1 MIYRSHYIELF
12 VNGERVEFKSQK
24 DVNIRFN
31 SVLQDPTK
39 ITYTQ
44 AEYSFSFTLPCTP
57 TNNKIF
63 DYANNLSKLNKFRTR
78 YDAELHA
85 DGSIIFKGSLTIS
98 SIKNKEYNVNLVSIK
113 NYSLDEIFGET
124 TMDKI
129 RPMKRDSSGGIML
142 DDNGKPLHTNWEI
155 PFDGAPMINAINF
168 EGNPEVMFPLISYG
182 AFAKKKVPEGV
193 TLPDTRPVSY
203 DEYTSKFDLDSF
215 NEWYVESFY
224 PSHNMLATLKNAF
237 ETKDYVVQGDVF
249 QNQWLKDIY
258 MSVNLADEQVPTYN
272 LANPKFGKA
281 DLSVRWVCPQDR
293 PSGGYGDSGETY
305 GTTSTLKFPTL
316 PTARPL
322 LITGGET
329 DSQMVKYN
337 CEQVR
342 VYDMLLQ
349 EDGGSA
355 TTTSNNYLYQDDEG
369 LIVIPSDGFYRISM
383 EVSAQLN
390 QTANVTATQWIRD
403 YESQAYPHQSSL
415 TFAPDFK
422 ISTPLEIQLVRNWVK
437 SDDEGIELIK
447 GRNGIVI
454 YTNQGHLINPV
465 GPLFGD
471 YEEFFNSYPHERI
484 GSVLYLDQP
493 TSSIEPLIGES
504 IQNRNLATGAYPPS
518 GEIMA
523 FDPFVSDKFIC
534 GFSSWGNTT
543 SGGTGAVIKNG
554 RSWTSTGADRKNQ
567 SFYNCNGYISTLSPQ
582 YTNLNKNLYV
592 GAQYNFNQTAT
603 AMTGTLQC
611 MVWLNRNDVL
621 RLVAVHRDYE
631 TDGENASKVS
641 YATSANVNL
650 TIEAATPKDA
660 TDIRTR
666 MEKGE
671 YNYSTPSEFE
681 LNLNLANFFN
691 KETKISDWVKN
702 IQEAFNLEIVQ
713 FNKTVTINVKK
724 KPSIKPSAVNLD
736 DRVNSDAA
744 EVKQINY
751 PKSMAVKYKID
762 EDEWGAEVSAIE
774 TYGNDSIMNTDDWK
788 NYIDRGYTEI
798 MLNDDS
804 FVTSTSE
811 KSLKF
816 SYTWYDWFEWFKDN
830 TESEGV
836 QFKIPVI
843 SKYSYMIDGFD
854 YEESRKHDGYGLAQ
868 RFWFKPELLSEDIDL
883 PIKDMDESVKVYIP
897 KNYKDNFNLSYKVT
911 EKSILGE
918 FFNISSYLASNYV
931 KIDVYL
937 NPSEY
942 NRLKNGAYA
951 QIDSDL
957 YYVVE
962 ISGFDPSG
970 YNAATLT
977 LLKKVV

>member
-1 MIYRSHYIELF
+1 MIYKEHYIELF
-12 VNGERVEFKSQK
+12 VNGKSVEFDSQK

-44 AEYSFSFTLPCTP
+44 AEYSFSFDLPCTP

-78 YDAELHA
+78 YNAELYA
-85 DGSIIFKGSLTIS
+85 DGTLIFTGSLTIS
-98 SIKNKEYNVNLVSIK
+98 SIKNNVYNVNLVSIK

-182 AFAKKKVPEGV
+182 AFAKKKVPDGT
-193 TLPDTRPVSY
+193 TLPYTRQVSY

-272 LANPKFGKA
+272 LANPKFGKV
-281 DLSVRWVCPQDR
+281 DLSVSWVCPQDR

-322 LITGGET
+322 TRTGNET

-349 EDGGSA
+349 DDGGSA
-355 TTTSNNYLYQDDEG
+355 TTTSNNYLYQDDDG
-369 LIVIPSDGFYRISM
+369 IIVIPSDGFYRINM
-383 EVSAQLN
+383 EVNTKLL
-390 QTANVTATQWIRD
+390 QTSDVTALQWIRP
-403 YESQAYPHQSSL
+403 YESFAYPQQTSL

-447 GRNGIVI
+447 GKNGIVI
-454 YTNQGHLINPV
+454 YTNQGHLISPV
-465 GPLFGD
+465 TGLFGD
-471 YEEFFNSYPHERI
+471 YEEFFNTYPHERI
-484 GSVLYLDQP
+484 GSDLYLDNP

-504 IQNRNLATGAYPPS
+504 IQNRNLTTGAFPPS
-518 GEIMA
+518 TGIMA

-543 SGGTGAVIKNG
+543 GGGTGAVIKNG

-567 SFYNCNGYISTLSPQ
+567 SFYNCNGYLSTFSPQ
-582 YTNLNKNLYV
+582 YTNLNKNSYV
-592 GAQYNFNQTAT
+592 GASYNFTQTNTTMA
-603 AMTGTLQC
+603 GTIQC
-611 MVWLNRNDVL
+611 LVYLKRNDVL

-631 TDGENASKVS
+631 TDGENAQKVS
-641 YATSANVNL
+641 YATSATCQL
-650 TIEAATPKDA
+650 SIEAASPKDY

-666 MEKGE
+666 MDNGE
-671 YNYSTPSEFE
+671 YDYSTPSEFD

-691 KETKISDWVKN
+691 KETKISEWLQSVQD
-702 IQEAFNLEIVQ
+702 AFNLEFIQ
-713 FNKTVTINVKK
+713 YGKTVTINTKK
-724 KPSIKPSAVNLD
+724 KPSLKYSAVGID
-736 DRVNSDAA
+736 DRINSSDIQT
-744 EVKQINY
+744 KGINY

-762 EDEWGAEVSAIE
+762 EDEWGAEASAVE
-774 TYGNDSIMNTDDWK
+774 KYGNDSIMNTDEWK
-788 NYIDRGYTEI
+788 NWIDRGSDVI
-798 MLNDDS
+798 QLNDDS
-804 FVTSTSE
+804 FVTTTSE
-811 KSLKF
+811 KNLKF
-816 SYTWYDWFEWFKDN
+816 SYTWYDDFKWYKDVN
-830 TESEGV
+830 DSQGV
-836 QFKIPVI
+836 EFRMPVI
-843 SKYSYMIDGFD
+843 SKYTYMIDGYD

-868 RFWFKPELLSEDIDL
+868 RFWMKPTPINDEIEL
-883 PIKDMDESVKVYIP
+883 PIKSMNESVKPYIP
-897 KNYKDNFNLSYKVT
+897 KNYIDNFNLSYKTT
-911 EKSILGE
+911 EKNILSE
-918 FFNISSYLASNYV
+918 FFNVSSYLASNYIKV
-931 KIDVYL
+931 DVYL
-937 NPSEY
+937 TPEEY
-942 NRLKNGAYA
+942 NRLKNGALVHC
-951 QIDSDL
+951 DSDL
-957 YYVVE
+957 YEVIQIDGY
-962 ISGFDPSG
+962 DCSG
-970 YNAATLT
+970 YNTATLT
-977 LLKKVV
+977 LMKKVV